1 MSLAHAVTQA
11 SVLPAWPRRC
21 TGAVQSRPYCCIAA
35 PSSAVG
41 RGSPAPQSSPRELW
55 QHRGDRPWLSRV
67 RGLCCQGCP
76 TSKPQRTVG
85 DGDEQGTG
93 CLLARGSQNY
103 PPRTLVLCQGV
114 SCKDSGKHQGVQTFQ
129 FPEPNVSGLSCW
141 FCHLFPWKSGLCTL
155 LQPLLLLYQPGDPG
169 SAIPSPPGSSH
180 HSCGFLL
187 HPQRFLGVHLP

>member
-1 MSLAHAVTQA
+1 MSSLLGPGTVQALCSPGHIAVLQHHL
-11 SVLPAWPRRC
+11 VLWDGEARHPK
-21 TGAVQSRPYCCIAA
+21 A
-35 PSSAVG
+35 PLESY
-41 RGSPAPQSSPRELW
+41 GS
-55 QHRGDRPWLSRV
+55 
-67 RGLCCQGCP
+67 
-76 TSKPQRTVG
+76 TV
-85 DGDEQGTG
+85 GTG
-93 CLLARGSQNY
+93 CGCPVSVGCAAKAAPPANPNRLLVIGMNRRHRVFAGAGQPELS
-103 PPRTLVLCQGV
+103 PCTLALCQGV

-141 FCHLFPWKSGLCTL
+141 FCYLFPWKSGLCTL